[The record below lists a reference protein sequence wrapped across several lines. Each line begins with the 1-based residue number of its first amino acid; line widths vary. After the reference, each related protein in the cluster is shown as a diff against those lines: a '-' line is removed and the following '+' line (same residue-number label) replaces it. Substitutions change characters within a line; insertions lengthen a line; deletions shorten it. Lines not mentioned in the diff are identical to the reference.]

1 MRHLMKLLRAMNNSF
16 ATVGM
21 LADSAESMMQEGINA
36 VNVGGKKHNEEVS
49 EDDMDV
55 LIDDTNLKEATN
67 QVEERE
73 EVKKEENSDLR
84 EEVQALK
91 LQNEEMNKN
100 FKAIMEMMKS
110 MGMATNA
117 FAGSSSPEETESED
131 EVAVTSEAEVHQEYA
146 EETATHEVSAS
157 ERKVSPVVETS
168 SVPVEENKHEESEV
182 LDEDDPL
189 AGDITFGDEDTE
201 VPLFDMDD
209 EEEEDDS
216 DEDFLSGLLQGQVMS
231 V

>member
-1 MRHLMKLLRAMNNSF
+1 
-16 ATVGM
+16 
-21 LADSAESMMQEGINA
+21 
-36 VNVGGKKHNEEVS
+36 
-49 EDDMDV
+49 
-55 LIDDTNLKEATN
+55 
-67 QVEERE
+67 
-73 EVKKEENSDLR
+73 
-84 EEVQALK
+84 
-91 LQNEEMNKN
+91 
-100 FKAIMEMMKS
+100 

-117 FAGSSSPEETESED
+117 FAGSSNPEETESED
-131 EVAVTSEAEVHQEYA
+131 EVAVTSEGEVHQEYV

-168 SVPVEENKHEESEV
+168 SVPVEEKKHEESEV

-201 VPLFDMDD
+201 VPLFDMDE